1 MFNATE
7 ACMRNCS
14 KVGVS
19 WLIMKVTLSSWKQK
33 SGTLFFNI
41 HTKFYQNN
49 GRGLPIC
56 RSLACKSSRC
66 PRNQI
71 ETASKPQQAKKQV
84 LIARYKKRKKNKTK
98 QVELMFLFW
107 IQAAQNYLP
116 ETYQFW
122 ESDAPVDYHQACE
135 PQLSQHLLCPE
146 VVLTVMM
153 LAWMRDWTLAPTSI
167 KHEGHHDK
175 QWIKYPAKKNR

>member
-19 WLIMKVTLSSWKQK
+19 WLIMKVTLSSWKQE

-84 LIARYKKRKKNKTK
+84 LNARYKKKERKTEQTSRINVFVLDSGSTKLFTWNLSVLRKRRPCRLPSGMRTTTVTAPSMSGGGSDGNDACLDARLDSSSYFHKTWGTTW
-98 QVELMFLFW
+98 Q
-107 IQAAQNYLP
+107 
-116 ETYQFW
+116 
-122 ESDAPVDYHQACE
+122 
-135 PQLSQHLLCPE
+135 
-146 VVLTVMM
+146 TVNQI
-153 LAWMRDWTLAPTSI
+153 SS
-167 KHEGHHDK
+167 
-175 QWIKYPAKKNR
+175 